1 MENPYAQVTKN
12 RSRVEARP
20 ERDAMDTQVMNPN
33 RMFASGRA
41 PRQSGGWFRGLA
53 ALRREATEI
62 CAKIDRELPIAEAR
76 AERLLRH
83 YGI

>member
-12 RSRVEARP
+12 RSHAEARP

-33 RMFASGRA
+33 TMFASARA
-41 PRQSGGWFRGLA
+41 PRQFGGWFRGLA

-62 CAKIDRELPIAEAR
+62 CAKIDRELPVAEAR
-76 AERLLRH
+76 ADSLMRR